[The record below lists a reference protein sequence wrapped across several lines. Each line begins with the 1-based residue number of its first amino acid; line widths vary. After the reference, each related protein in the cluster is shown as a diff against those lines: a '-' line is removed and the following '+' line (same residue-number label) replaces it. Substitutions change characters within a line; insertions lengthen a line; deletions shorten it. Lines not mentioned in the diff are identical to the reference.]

1 MVAKRRELHGY
12 NIFVQQVMPMLC
24 ALEKEKPKELRRHPS
39 QLMKVIGE
47 LWQIRKR
54 ECIDIPAEHFNL
66 LVRLGAAVA

>member
-1 MVAKRRELHGY
+1 MVAKRRELSSY

-47 LWQIRKR
+47 MWQVRKR
-54 ECIDIPAEHFNL
+54 GCIDISAEHFNL
-66 LVRLGAAVA
+66 FVRLGSAVA